1 MATLTNTSP
10 HPLVLIGL
18 TIQPGEVVENFDD
31 EYAAELKEGL
41 FAKANWLKIESD
53 EPELAPVEHKAKAK

>member
-1 MATLTNTSP
+1 MATLTNTSRN
-10 HPLVLIGL
+10 PLVLIGL

-53 EPELAPVEHKAKAK
+53 EPKPAPVEHKPKHK

>member
-1 MATLTNTSP
+1 MATLTNTSL

-18 TIQPGEVVENFDD
+18 TIQSGEVVENFDD

-41 FAKANWLKIESD
+41 FAKANWLKIESV
-53 EPELAPVEHKAKAK
+53 EPEPERVEPKAKSK